1 MTHELS
7 LMADLMRKVESVVAE
22 EGAERVTRISVWLG
36 ALSHT
41 SPDHFR
47 EHWREAARG
56 GAADGAE
63 VEIELGEDTADPH
76 AQDILLRSVE
86 VAG

>member
-7 LMADLMRKVESVVAE
+7 LMADLLRRVEQVA
-22 EGAERVTRISVWLG
+22 ADAKAQRVTRISVWLG

-41 SPDHFR
+41 SPEHFR
-47 EHWREAARG
+47 EHWGHAALG
-56 GAADGAE
+56 TVADRAE
-63 VEIELGEDTADPH
+63 VEIELGRDAADPR

-86 VAG
+86 VQD